1 VKELK
6 PAARALLSPLL
17 RAAKLADL
25 AAPNPA
31 DVLQALPHAD
41 NDAWSR
47 DKCRG
52 CSEEGEAAV
61 VRALLRVYMAPEVY
75 SGMHDYAK
83 ALELLESA
91 ILGGFYYRH
100 YSLAVNV
107 IGSASRGMTLSI
119 ASFRITFLGV
129 ILDRAS
135 ISDCLLFSG
144 TMNRS
149 VKALKT
155 AYETCL
161 FPCLDEARTLLGS
174 VMDQHPLLL
183 PNKGRI
189 MAEIEEKRRQC
200 GDSGAFY
207 MRSTCVPIYISVTAP
222 LKHVLHTSFV
232 SEVLK

>member
-1 VKELK
+1 MCLCVCVLKVEIEGTSGEGSSQVKELK

-25 AAPNPA
+25 AAANPA
-31 DVLQALPHAD
+31 DVLKALPHED

-47 DKCRG
+47 DKCRE

-107 IGSASRGMTLSI
+107 IGSASRG
-119 ASFRITFLGV
+119 
-129 ILDRAS
+129 
-135 ISDCLLFSG
+135 

-161 FPCLDEARTLLGS
+161 FPCLDEARTLLGN
-174 VMDQHPLLL
+174 VMDDHPLLL